1 MQGWLYNHP
10 SVTITIIIQTDP
22 EVALSRLMSR
32 GRGEE
37 HLIAEEYIKDL
48 HQLHE
53 DWLVHGKHALPA
65 PVIGRREFFYPTHF
79 SSFDTVVDAN
89 KDLEEMQEV
98 FARQEEIIFGRARQM
113 KKEDA
118 NCRVN
123 TVGSKRTASGWR
135 RKAVLVEKAKSD

>member
-1 MQGWLYNHP
+1 MQGWLYNHH
-10 SVTITIIIQTDP
+10 SVTTTIIQKDP
-22 EVALSRLMSR
+22 EVALSRLRSR

-113 KKEDA
+113 KKEE
-118 NCRVN
+118 NCRIQ
-123 TVGSKRTASGWR
+123 TVGSKRAGSGWR
-135 RKAVLVEKAKSD
+135 RKAVLVEKSQS